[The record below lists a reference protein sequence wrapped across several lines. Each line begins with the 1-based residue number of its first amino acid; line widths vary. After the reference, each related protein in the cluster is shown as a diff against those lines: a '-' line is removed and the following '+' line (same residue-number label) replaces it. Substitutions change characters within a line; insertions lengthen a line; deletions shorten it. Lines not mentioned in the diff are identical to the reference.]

1 VDAGSRKENASTQKI
16 GGVSILSEPK
26 LRSKKSPEEFSGTF
40 SVSVSRRH
48 RQVRV
53 RMRIMKLSKLNSA
66 TCIHASDSLR

>member
-1 VDAGSRKENASTQKI
+1 MERDDD
-16 GGVSILSEPK
+16 
-26 LRSKKSPEEFSGTF
+26 SKKSHPAPGLIEKSPGEFSGAF

-48 RQVRV
+48 HQVRV